1 LFSQGRDVVL
11 LYLHTAITVKIWGKY
26 FLCKLQLLFKVAYLP
41 EEISVKNMEM
51 VDRRTVLGDT

>member
-1 LFSQGRDVVL
+1 
-11 LYLHTAITVKIWGKY
+11 
-26 FLCKLQLLFKVAYLP
+26 VAYLP